1 MDDIVYKP
9 FTLAQLGAC
18 LQRLFPTWSEAAS
31 AEPVSSAM
39 SSVKAGVESELL
51 DARVL
56 RELEEIAGS
65 AGDGFLQRI
74 FTLYLDHAPR
84 IRAELARAVE
94 IRDAD
99 AIVRAAHALKSMS
112 HNVGARRV
120 AAAAEAIERHAYE
133 SGMPAAD
140 DIEALARL
148 LDATL
153 MAVRA
158 RVETGAN
165 TQPQGSLQL
174 RQA

>member
-18 LQRLFPTWSEAAS
+18 LQRLFPAWSEAAS
-31 AEPVSSAM
+31 CEPAASVASSAG
-39 SSVKAGVESELL
+39 AEAELL

-56 RELEEIAGS
+56 RDLEEISGS

-84 IRAELARAVE
+84 IRAELLRAVE
-94 IRDAD
+94 AGDAD
-99 AIVRAAHALKSMS
+99 AAVHAAHALKSMS

-120 AAAAEAIERHAYE
+120 AAAAEAIERHAFE
-133 SGMPAAD
+133 AGMPTAD
-140 DIEALARL
+140 DFAALARL

-153 MAVRA
+153 AAVRA
-158 RVETGAN
+158 RVETGAKS
-165 TQPQGSLQL
+165 QAPAAGLQL